1 VARLPSDIV
10 VNMRYAFAGFTLD
23 VSRRELARGDV
34 TIPIEP
40 KAFDLLHLLL
50 SNAGTVVSRDQL
62 VDVVWNGRIVSEA
75 AISAR
80 IAAARR
86 AVGDDGKAQ
95 KVIRTVARR
104 GLMLV
109 ADVSLNAGGADT
121 APVMESLHKAT
132 DPEIAIGPFSANS
145 ADAELCE
152 VAADMREQ
160 LLAQLARR
168 SGIVVIALDEPGGAE
183 NAHAYVLRG
192 RLSRIKSSVRAVI
205 SLILRENSQVTW
217 SETYADD
224 DDLNE
229 FTDDVVRRVANAL
242 RVQIN
247 AHDGERLAGVPEA
260 SLSPSEL
267 RAKAAQSFHEATF
280 ESHADAE
287 RFLRRALELEPD
299 HPMSLTMLVYALSEP
314 ANARYERVSSDDE
327 AWIFEATNT
336 AVRLAPQSD
345 FVFATRADMRNKIFG
360 DLEGAESDIR
370 RALKINPNYNWG
382 LETEGRI
389 NLARGNY
396 SAAAASFD
404 RAIACDER
412 DPWLPRRYFLKALAQ
427 FLSGNSTQATETVK
441 EALEL
446 RPDSRAFWLLS
457 AEIAADLNDLEV
469 KRYAMSQAE
478 RLPAIPDF
486 HAMWVNL
493 PEAAKSI
500 LERFKPAQK
509 GDGD

>member
-1 VARLPSDIV
+1 
-10 VNMRYAFAGFTLD
+10 MRYAFAGFTLD
-23 VSRRELARGDV
+23 ISRRELARGDAS
-34 TIPIEP
+34 IPIEP

-109 ADVSLNAGGADT
+109 ADVTLDAGGADT
-121 APVMESLHKAT
+121 TPLMENSRNET
-132 DPEIAIGPFSANS
+132 DPAIAIGPLSVNS

-152 VAADMREQ
+152 VATDMREQ
-160 LLAQLARR
+160 LLAQLSRR
-168 SGIVVIALDEPGGAE
+168 SGVVVVAIDELGGAKDT
-183 NAHAYVLRG
+183 HAYVLRG
-192 RLSRIKSSVRAVI
+192 RLSRTRSSIRAVI
-205 SLILRENSQVTW
+205 SLILRENSHVVW
-217 SETYADD
+217 SETYEDD

-247 AHDGERLAGVPEA
+247 AHDGERVAGVPEA
-260 SLSPSEL
+260 SLSPPEL
-267 RAKAAQSFHEATF
+267 RAKAAQSFHEATI

-314 ANARYERVSSDDE
+314 ANARYEGVSSDDKT
-327 AWIFEATNT
+327 WIFDATNT
-336 AVRLAPQSD
+336 AVQLAPRSD
-345 FVFATRADMRNKIFG
+345 FVITTRADMRNKIFD
-360 DLEGAESDIR
+360 DLKGAETDIR
-370 RALKINPNYNWG
+370 RALKINPTYSWG
-382 LETEGRI
+382 LDTEGRI
-389 NLARGNY
+389 NLAQGNY

-404 RAIACDER
+404 KAIACDGR
-412 DPWLPRRYFLKALAQ
+412 DPWLPRRHFLKALAQ
-427 FLSGNSTQATETVK
+427 FLSGNSAQATETVK
-441 EALEL
+441 EAIEL

-457 AEIAADLNDLEV
+457 AEIASDLNNLEAE
-469 KRYAMSQAE
+469 RYAISQAE

-493 PEAAKSI
+493 PEATKPI
-500 LERFKPAQK
+500 LERFKPAPNVEV
-509 GDGD
+509 

>member
-1 VARLPSDIV
+1 
-10 VNMRYAFAGFTLD
+10 MRYAFAGFTLD
-23 VSRRELARGDV
+23 ISRRELAKGDA

-75 AISAR
+75 AISTR

-86 AVGDDGKAQ
+86 AVGDNGKAQ
-95 KVIRTVARR
+95 KIIRTVARR

-109 ADVSLNAGGADT
+109 ADVSLDAGGADT
-121 APVMESLHKAT
+121 APLMENFRKAT
-132 DPEIAIGPFSANS
+132 DPEIAVGLFSANS

-160 LLAQLARR
+160 LLAQLSRR
-168 SGIVVIALDEPGGAE
+168 SGVVVITLDEPGGTE
-183 NAHAYVLRG
+183 DAHVYVLRG

-205 SLILRENSQVTW
+205 SLILRENSQVAW
-217 SETYADD
+217 SETYEDD
-224 DDLNE
+224 DGDLNE

-247 AHDGERLAGVPEA
+247 AHDGERVASVPEA

-267 RAKAAQSFHEATF
+267 RARAAQSFHDASI

-299 HPMSLTMLVYALSEP
+299 HPMSLTMLAYALSEP
-314 ANARYERVSSDDE
+314 ASARYEGVSPDNK
-327 AWIFEATNT
+327 AWIFDATNT
-336 AVRLAPQSD
+336 AVRLAPRSD

-360 DLEGAESDIR
+360 DLDGAESDIR
-370 RALKINPNYNWG
+370 RALKINPNYSWG
-382 LETEGRI
+382 LDTEGRI

-396 SAAAASFD
+396 FAAAASFD
-404 RAIACDER
+404 RAIGCDER

-427 FLSGNSTQATETVK
+427 FLSGNTAQATETIK
-441 EALEL
+441 EAIEL

-457 AEIAADLNDLEV
+457 ADVAADLNDHEAE
-469 KRYAMSQAE
+469 RYAISQAK

-493 PEAAKSI
+493 PEVAKSI
-500 LERFKPAQK
+500 LERFKPTTNI
-509 GDGD
+509 GD